1 VCSRTRRVHTT
12 GTPAVS
18 FVMYRRRTAV
28 VRGVYFDERGRKVR
42 RRLRAALF
50 FSAAFSGRLLARVPS
65 ERASVEDK
73 SAPLPRTAITGPGG
87 RESSPGKK
95 LREER
100 ERKGTRKGRGG
111 KAGQILQAH
120 HRPSHLL
127 IRQPP
132 RTRAI
137 LLPSAAIDVEP
148 LSTFVKRVRSNPLA
162 GLVFPSRGHV
172 ARLSV

>member
-50 FSAAFSGRLLARVPS
+50 FPPPFLDAYSREFRAS
-65 ERASVEDK
+65 ERASRIRARHCRERR
-73 SAPLPRTAITGPGG
+73 LRGRGGWRG

-111 KAGQILQAH
+111 KAAQILQAH
-120 HRPSHLL
+120 HRRVIYLSGN
-127 IRQPP
+127 R
-132 RTRAI
+132 RA
-137 LLPSAAIDVEP
+137 LG
-148 LSTFVKRVRSNPLA
+148 RSCCRA
-162 GLVFPSRGHV
+162 RRSMWSRS
-172 ARLSV
+172 RLS